1 MLLLQ
6 ALVEGVKKQGEAAV
20 CKAESDKDV
29 VAKLTENDNIKVY
42 FTTSEQLMV
51 VYEVKKDKWAF
62 KLAPQLVGKAQQAYA
77 GLSVTDASDY
87 DFTVVQH
94 NIMAVQHD
102 RRELLSVLQSSE
114 AETRRVQ
121 SRAGSKA

>member
-29 VAKLTENDNIKVY
+29 VAKLTENDNIKAY
-42 FTTSEQLMV
+42 FTTFEQLMV
-51 VYEVKKDKWAF
+51 VYEMKKNKWAF

-87 DFTVVQH
+87 DFTVIQH
-94 NIMAVQHD
+94 N

-121 SRAGSKA
+121 SGAGSKA

>member
-29 VAKLTENDNIKVY
+29 KVAKLTENDNIKAY
-42 FTTSEQLMV
+42 FTTFEQLMV
-51 VYEVKKDKWAF
+51 VYEMKKDKWAF

-94 NIMAVQHD
+94 N

-121 SRAGSKA
+121 SGAGSKA